1 MWQPSLKDENFLLI
15 NRTLFFQL
23 STNLLRNRI
32 RFPEIAILN
41 RYFHA
46 ELNILSEK
54 EIKSET
60 NN

>member
-1 MWQPSLKDENFLLI
+1 MATKLKRRKLTIIKPNI
-15 NRTLFFQL
+15 IFQL

-54 EIKSET
+54 EIESET

>member
-1 MWQPSLKDENFLLI
+1 VATKLKRRKLTIIKPNI
-15 NRTLFFQL
+15 IFQL

-54 EIKSET
+54 EIESET